1 MNDVGSMGN
10 YKNPM
15 NRVNRGNPIHG
26 VFGNVSQPGCF
37 NPGRPCAER
46 RLVKTRYIELG
57 VYLIDGYNLFY
68 QTDFSE
74 KEDLI
79 NALDKFCRTRH
90 KDATIVFDGRCPYDL
105 NTDFV
110 QVIFTGD
117 ADEGI
122 AEVLA
127 KCNNPSQLVLVSSDK
142 ELRYLAR
149 QKRIETIR
157 AEEFDFSVGKT
168 KLSGDE
174 KGRGFL
180 TESEAREQLR
190 EFNNFEK

>member
-1 MNDVGSMGN
+1 M
-10 YKNPM
+10 
-15 NRVNRGNPIHG
+15 
-26 VFGNVSQPGCF
+26 
-37 NPGRPCAER
+37 
-46 RLVKTRYIELG
+46 
-57 VYLIDGYNLFY
+57 YLIDGYNLLH

-74 KEDLI
+74 KEDMI
-79 NALDKFCRTRH
+79 NALDKFCRARH
-90 KDATIVFDGRCPYDL
+90 KDATIVFDGRCPYNL
-105 NTDFV
+105 STDFV

-117 ADEGI
+117 ADAGI
-122 AEVLA
+122 AEIIE
-127 KCNNPSQLVLVSSDK
+127 KCDNRRDWYRCTDNCTDSTDYENEGRNPASKYILVSSDK

-157 AEEFDFSVGKT
+157 AEEFDFFVSKI
-168 KLSGDE
+168 KSSGDE

>member
-1 MNDVGSMGN
+1 
-10 YKNPM
+10 
-15 NRVNRGNPIHG
+15 
-26 VFGNVSQPGCF
+26 
-37 NPGRPCAER
+37 
-46 RLVKTRYIELG
+46 
-57 VYLIDGYNLFY
+57 VYLIDGYNLLY

-79 NALDKFCRTRH
+79 NAIDKFCRARH
-90 KDATIVFDGRCPYDL
+90 KDATIVFDGYAPCGL
-105 NTDFV
+105 NLPSLKLRQAGTDFV

-117 ADEGI
+117 ADAGI

-149 QKRIETIR
+149 RKRIETIR

-168 KLSGDE
+168 KSSGDE

-180 TESEAREQLR
+180 TESEAREQLEALNYFKKR
-190 EFNNFEK
+190 N